1 MSRDA
6 TPLAP
11 GKKPGSSFDNLTMR
25 VICSII
31 TGLMK
36 ILGYLSTLILAA
48 TLVFTGCG
56 GGKKVDTAKLEGSF
70 ASATAELKDDVK
82 KIADAI
88 KNQDFSTAV
97 AQLQKLNV
105 RANLTAEQKDAI
117 KELIEKLQTLIAEG
131 ANKSVEKAAGQTTKA
146 LDDLKKAGSK

>member
-1 MSRDA
+1 
-6 TPLAP
+6 
-11 GKKPGSSFDNLTMR
+11 
-25 VICSII
+25 
-31 TGLMK
+31 MK